1 VAVDIIVDMAVK
13 SSSDITTPGKASGA
27 LALRGIEPDLRSAL
41 EAEAAR
47 TGTSLN
53 ALILRL
59 LRESLGLAKAANL
72 CHDLDALAGVWS
84 REEADEFTE
93 AIRCFEEI
101 DRSLWEPD
109 PDAR

>member
-1 VAVDIIVDMAVK
+1 MTSRK
-13 SSSDITTPGKASGA
+13 PSTA

-41 EAEAAR
+41 EAEAVR

-53 ALILRL
+53 ALVLRI
-59 LRESLGLAKAANL
+59 LRESLGLSRVADL

-84 REEADEFTE
+84 REEADGFTE